1 MTQPAYFDTSA
12 LAKWYI
18 NEKSSEAVEKFIRE
32 QGPVAASD
40 LTVVEMR
47 SLLARRR
54 REKHFDPALEI
65 EIFSTF
71 QEDIR
76 QKSILCHALPAGLA
90 NAAVHLLN
98 RFSRLPLGTP
108 DALHLALVR
117 EVGLETLA
125 TADRIMARAAEGL
138 GLKVIR
144 FD

>member
-1 MTQPAYFDTSA
+1 
-12 LAKWYI
+12 
-18 NEKSSEAVEKFIRE
+18 
-32 QGPVAASD
+32 
-40 LTVVEMR
+40 MR

-54 REKHFDPALEI
+54 RERHFDSALEI

-76 QKSILCHALPAGLA
+76 QKSILCQALPPGLA
-90 NAAVHLLN
+90 SAAVHLLN
-98 RFSRLPLGTP
+98 RLSRLPLATL

-125 TADRIMARAAEGL
+125 TADRVMAQAAEGL
-138 GLKVIR
+138 GLKVIH